1 MLKMN
6 HLSDIIEDFIVNF
19 ENVQLNMQYIVSMF
33 LLITLSRYFMN
44 VYAGFWKLFLRNYK
58 KGKTITLDF
67 IFMNFLGRL
76 VLKEFT

>member
-6 HLSDIIEDFIVNF
+6 HLSDIIEHFIVNF
-19 ENVQLNMQYIVSMF
+19 EKVQLNMQYIVSIF
-33 LLITLSRYFMN
+33 LLITLNRYFMN

-76 VLKEFT
+76 VLKEFA

>member
-1 MLKMN
+1 
-6 HLSDIIEDFIVNF
+6 
-19 ENVQLNMQYIVSMF
+19 
-33 LLITLSRYFMN
+33 MN

-58 KGKTITLDF
+58 EGKTITLDF